1 MVPKFLILLYSI
13 FFVFSI
19 HAQNTNGI
27 SYFNNKGYL
36 TYEDSAMYYRQE
48 STTKNYFHSYYKK
61 NNKLYFEGA
70 ILNAK
75 DTIDVNNIYNGKCI
89 WYYPSGKIKQ
99 IVIYNEIGNK
109 NGLQEDFYENG
120 NIFRQTVFENNKSK
134 EYIEFNKSNTNSYKV
149 FEENFN
155 DNSNNWP
162 LLKTEF
168 ISSKIKLA
176 GLQLTNYTKS
186 NYLLTIP
193 YKIDSINYSI
203 ETKLN
208 LRFSPL
214 NCKNGLVFGFIDS
227 LNYNYFYVIN
237 SRYCIGCVKNG
248 DDLKQIENYYTFN
261 LYQNDWN
268 SLKVTCINDS
278 LYYFINDKLETFCKK
293 TNIDGDHIGFA
304 INNGASFYDNLIIK
318 QYNNLTK
325 QMLNTANYI
334 DINGYKD
341 ELRYVQ
347 SGVMLNSNGLVF
359 TSIKEFSLVNNFI
372 IEALVNDTL
381 KTFFGD
387 VVIEDKINNYI
398 VLKIRTA
405 SESQFAKPFYSYSYM
420 NTIEN
425 QKTFNVR
432 HLLKNKSQGSY
443 EQNIIFGENKNLNKN
458 RNSKDSLY
466 NNNLLLG
473 APIFDSKGNMLG
485 VISDINKEQKIKTSF
500 TQWLMTTKLVNKQLD
515 QIQKKELEDYTN
527 FDKEIYKN
535 CVTIKIF

>member
-1 MVPKFLILLYSI
+1 
-13 FFVFSI
+13 
-19 HAQNTNGI
+19 
-27 SYFNNKGYL
+27 
-36 TYEDSAMYYRQE
+36 
-48 STTKNYFHSYYKK
+48 
-61 NNKLYFEGA
+61 
-70 ILNAK
+70 
-75 DTIDVNNIYNGKCI
+75 
-89 WYYPSGKIKQ
+89 
-99 IVIYNEIGNK
+99 
-109 NGLQEDFYENG
+109 
-120 NIFRQTVFENNKSK
+120 
-134 EYIEFNKSNTNSYKV
+134 
-149 FEENFN
+149 
-155 DNSNNWP
+155 
-162 LLKTEF
+162 
-168 ISSKIKLA
+168 
-176 GLQLTNYTKS
+176 
-186 NYLLTIP
+186 
-193 YKIDSINYSI
+193 
-203 ETKLN
+203 
-208 LRFSPL
+208 
-214 NCKNGLVFGFIDS
+214 
-227 LNYNYFYVIN
+227 
-237 SRYCIGCVKNG
+237 
-248 DDLKQIENYYTFN
+248 
-261 LYQNDWN
+261 
-268 SLKVTCINDS
+268 
-278 LYYFINDKLETFCKK
+278 
-293 TNIDGDHIGFA
+293 
-304 INNGASFYDNLIIK
+304 
-318 QYNNLTK
+318 
-325 QMLNTANYI
+325 MLNTANYI

-420 NTIEN
+420 NTFEN